1 MANKG
6 EVDFLHRHICGLL
19 PRLLVNSVVP
29 IMTDII
35 KRASPKL
42 TEQDF
47 HKVVLA
53 VFTDE
58 KLFKRLQLEL
68 LKEENWKPQEIEK
81 EKVDD

>member
-1 MANKG
+1 MDKG
-6 EVDFLHRHICGLL
+6 EIEFLHRHIRCLL
-19 PRLLVNSVVP
+19 PRLLVNSVVS

-35 KRASPKL
+35 KRESPKL

-47 HKVVLA
+47 HRVVTA

-58 KLFKRLQLEL
+58 TLFKRLQLEL